1 MTVEERL
8 EFWDILLKMKND
20 DDLEKLNE
28 KIIFPDKFYRYRS
41 VSIRNLN
48 AISENKLYFSAS
60 NYYDDPFD
68 TFIYVDY
75 KKLQE
80 STGKSIEELKEARD
94 IMRRNFWSICFTEK
108 CSNEYLWLKYADSHK
123 GIVLE
128 YEPETLKRKTED
140 SIFSHIFM
148 YPMAY
153 SDVPYDATNFT
164 KFVLDMSSVEIEKFD
179 SKCDEILDSGLYMW
193 DMERILLNKKM
204 IHHYDEEWRLILGN
218 SYVLEY
224 NKQPTIKI
232 KPTKIILGLKISDD
246 DKKAV
251 LMAAEKATI
260 KSIEQMTID
269 DNDNFVA
276 KPIKF

>member
-8 EFWDILLKMKND
+8 EFWDVLLKMKND

-28 KIIFPDKFYRYRS
+28 KIIFPDKFYRYRY

-48 AISENKLYFSAS
+48 AIAENKLYFSTS

-75 KKLQE
+75 KKLKE
-80 STGKSIEELKEARD
+80 STGKSIEELKEVRD
-94 IMRRNFWSICFTEK
+94 IMRGNFWSICFTEK

-140 SIFSHIFM
+140 SIFSHI
-148 YPMAY
+148 YPVAY

-164 KFVLDMSSVEIEKFD
+164 KFVLYMLSVEIEKFD
-179 SKCDEILDSGLYMW
+179 SKCDEILDSGLYTW

-204 IHHYDEEWRLILGN
+204 IHNYDEEWRLIWGN
-218 SYVLEY
+218 SCILED

-251 LMAAEKATI
+251 LMAAEKAKI

-269 DNDNFVA
+269 DNDKFVA
-276 KPIKF
+276 KPI